1 MLLLEEDDLPL
12 IVAQAGQ
19 IAVVS
24 PVEELPALVVAA
36 GEKIMLVVAVE
47 MDLEGLSV
55 GVVAAQAASR

>member
-12 IVAQAGQ
+12 VVAQAGE
-19 IAVVS
+19 IAVVG

-55 GVVAAQAASR
+55 GVVAARAASL